1 MKRLNSRNQEILFKI
16 LLNLRSKQSNEGGYI
31 IVVVAGL
38 IVAMSAMLLT
48 GELVSR
54 VDNNSTKSSSN
65 STAGF
70 YAAEAGLNL
79 RAKEIKTKFVG
90 YNLPQGTSP
99 VSSTDCSGGAGD
111 FACNDNLKV
120 QDYLYPNDSSK
131 RISVRTYVVDQ
142 NVPYVNNLPNP
153 KSSTLSTGVYA
164 GLNAQEFIY
173 DVTSVAFDRI
183 TGQPT
188 ASLGIRFK
196 SQLIPIFQ
204 FAAFYGG
211 TSPRQ
216 DLDYSIPPNMT
227 MNGPIHSNGSIYLD
241 AASNSTLQ
249 INGNL
254 TMSKNLYRGERLTS
268 SCSGTVKIY
277 TSSLDCV
284 GTGTSQYSQT
294 TIDNTWKTKQIQ
306 TNMKDLASPPVS
318 SFNSDSTGFYWNSAQ
333 LRVVLNLDANNNP
346 VGIQVQTP
354 SGGVDTA
361 ATNNLLGAACAPT
374 STTLQTA
381 ASSGTTAL
389 SVNPNSWSGVTPL
402 QIEPAGTTNYDT
414 NPLIDNDAN
423 VVNAPTSGSL
433 TLSKQLGTAP
443 LAGAVVRKATV
454 WTSNTFWNYRE
465 KNVPGT
471 PASNDAKQIRMLN
484 VDVKAL
490 MTCAN
495 QIMGGKNIN
504 DTTNGGLVWYFTV
517 KGPTAA
523 TNSSTYG
530 IRLYNGAILASN
542 NSADP
547 VVKGLS
553 IVSDQPI
560 YVRGDYNCEWDER
573 IKSGTTPYGCSTN
586 PAYVS
591 SPPPPPSGT
600 TAPFKNPNAIYN
612 KKPAAVMA
620 DSINI
625 LSNSWPLDDSYSVAY
640 SGGIQPTT
648 IPSGKTYSL
657 PNPSVDWST
666 RTASDTTVNA
676 AFLAG
681 VDPSGGGLNN
691 YPRFQETWSGKTL
704 TYRGSMV
711 SISEPQ
717 RVSGPF
723 CGSGGTAGCNI
734 YLPPF
739 RNWDYDTDFNNAG
752 LLPPLT
758 PRVVNLQQERFTRDY
773 SRTSFLP
780 PSLPFAS
787 FLPVNMF
794 STLPNVMGGQFR
806 F

>member
-1 MKRLNSRNQEILFKI
+1 MKRLNLRNQEILFKI
-16 LLNLRSKQSNEGGYI
+16 FLNLRSKQNNEGGYI
-31 IVVVAGL
+31 IVIVAGL
-38 IVAMSAMLLT
+38 IVAMSTMLLT

-79 RAKEIKTKFVG
+79 RAKEIKAKFIG

-99 VSSTDCSGGAGD
+99 VSSTDCSGGGGD

-142 NVPYVNNLPNP
+142 NLPYSNNFPTP

-211 TSPRQ
+211 TSPVQ
-216 DLDYSIPPNMT
+216 DLDYTFPPNMT
-227 MNGPIHSNGSIYLD
+227 MNGPVHSNGSIYLN
-241 AASNSTLQ
+241 ASNGSTLQ

-254 TMSKNLYRGERLTS
+254 TMSKNLYRGERLSS
-268 SCSGTVKIY
+268 SCNGTVKIY
-277 TSSLDCV
+277 TPSLACV
-284 GTGTSQYSQT
+284 GSGTSQYSQAT
-294 TIDNTWKTKQIQ
+294 LDQTWTTKQIQ

-318 SFNSDSTGFYWNSAQ
+318 SFKSDSTGFYWNSAQ

-354 SGGVDTA
+354 SGGVDTS
-361 ATNNLLGAACAPT
+361 ATNNLLGATCAPT
-374 STTLQTA
+374 STTLKTA

-389 SVNPNSWSGVTPL
+389 NVNPSTFSGVTPL
-402 QIEPAGTTNYDT
+402 QIEPAGTTNYNA
-414 NPLIDNDAN
+414 NPSIDNDAN
-423 VVNAPTSGSL
+423 VVNTPTSGTL
-433 TLSKQLGTAP
+433 TLSKQIGTTA
-443 LAGAVVRKATV
+443 AIGAVARKATV

-471 PASNDAKQIRMLN
+471 PASNDAKQIRMS
-484 VDVKAL
+484 
-490 MTCAN
+490 CAN
-495 QIMGGKNIN
+495 QLMGGKNIN

-517 KGPTAA
+517 KGPTAT

-530 IRLYNGAILASN
+530 IRLYNGVILASG
-542 NSADP
+542 NSTDP
-547 VVKGLS
+547 AVKGLS
-553 IVSDQPI
+553 IVSDQAI

-573 IKSGTTPYGCSTN
+573 LNSSNVPYGCSTN

-600 TAPFKNPNAIYN
+600 IAPFNNLNAIYH
-612 KKPAAVMA
+612 KKPAAIMA
-620 DSINI
+620 DSINV
-625 LSNSWPLDDSYSVAY
+625 LSNSWPLDDAYSVAY
-640 SGGIQPTT
+640 SGGVQPTT

-657 PNPSVDWST
+657 PQTPVDWST

-691 YPRFQETWSGKTL
+691 YPRFQETWQGKTL
-704 TYRGSMV
+704 TYRGSLV
-711 SISEPQ
+711 SLGEPQ

-723 CGSGGTAGCNI
+723 CGSAGTAGCNI
-734 YLPPF
+734 YYPPF

-773 SRTSFLP
+773 TRTSFMPL
-780 PSLPFAS
+780 SLPFS
-787 FLPVNMF
+787 SLF
-794 STLPNVMGGQFR
+794 STLEPFARGSIHF
-806 F
+806 